1 MQFKIG
7 RAARGLTAAAAFAGT
22 LAIAGTAFAGE
33 CPKDK
38 LAAGF
43 GNPGHGP
50 KAVTDTVLS
59 TVDLGAEKIKAT
71 GHTFRMRK
79 LVIQPGGIVP
89 WHSHAERP
97 AIIYVVS
104 GTILEYASHCTVPI
118 VHKAGE
124 VSKEPS
130 GTSHWWKNT
139 GTVPVVLISAD
150 IIKDPND
157 KNM

>member
-1 MQFKIG
+1 MTLD
-7 RAARGLTAAAAFAGT
+7 RLHARRVLAATAALAGAFA
-22 LAIAGTAFAGE
+22 LAGTAFAGE
-33 CPKDK
+33 CPADK
-38 LAAGF
+38 RSAGF

-59 TVDLGAEKIKAT
+59 TIDLGAERIKAD
-71 GHTFRMRK
+71 GYTFRIRR

-97 AIIYVVS
+97 ALIYVVS
-104 GTILEYASHCTVPI
+104 GSIVEYSSRCAVPI

-124 VSKEPS
+124 VSKEPA
-130 GTSHWWKNT
+130 GTSHWWRNT
-139 GTVPVVLISAD
+139 GKVPVVLISAD
-150 IIKDPND
+150 IIKDPSD